1 MGPTWVPHVRMTR
14 HHLSFSFFSPFL
26 SPLFSLGSELLV
38 DAEEVDHCHAD
49 DVVACA
55 DARGD
60 TEDEGD
66 PLLGLPGADADV
78 PGAEEGRG
86 GGAPSGG
93 RRSSSYCFCRRCS
106 CSLQRSPSGR
116 QQLGRGAR
124 RRYLILQ
131 AHATQHTGWLN
142 LDRHAEAA
150 IDACKLSSW
159 LVPGGSGGGEGWPA
173 ARG

>member
-1 MGPTWVPHVRMTR
+1 MTR

-38 DAEEVDHCHAD
+38 DAEEIDHCHAD

-86 GGAPSGG
+86 VERPAEEGDHLLIVSADVVPAG
-93 RRSSSYCFCRRCS
+93 CS
-106 CSLQRSPSGR
+106 
-116 QQLGRGAR
+116 AR
-124 RRYLILQ
+124 HQ
-131 AHATQHTGWLN
+131 AA
-142 LDRHAEAA
+142 
-150 IDACKLSSW
+150 SSW
-159 LVPGGSGGGEGWPA
+159 VGELAVDISSCKHTQRNTQGGSILIAMQKQPLMHASYLAG
-173 ARG
+173 